1 MKIRKAFKYCLEPTT
16 EQEQNLN
23 QFLGARRWVW
33 NHFLAIQKNR
43 LENNLPLLT
52 KKVMINMLPALKKT
66 EEFNWLSQM
75 QSQILQ
81 QVIMDLDKAIWDCL
95 KPKSKESKKQLPR
108 FKKKNINENF
118 RIPVGTK
125 IDNRRVFISKI
136 GYVKFKKSREI
147 LGEIKNYTVSKKC
160 KKYYISLQ
168 TEKIVSEPIH
178 KNIGSMI
185 GIDLGVNKLVTCSDG
200 TIFEPNKSL
209 IIIDKKIRREQKKLS
224 KKKKFGKNWIKQ
236 KQKISKLKNK
246 ETNIRI
252 DNLHKISDSIS
263 KNHAIIAMENLMI
276 DNMTKSAKG
285 TLEEPG
291 KNVKQKS
298 GLNRSILNQ
307 GWGILRQ
314 QIDYKTQFRGGKL
327 LLVDPKNTSRACSNC
342 GHACKENRK
351 KQNFKCVA
359 CGHKLDAD
367 INAAINIRE
376 RAIKQL

>member
-108 FKKKNINENF
+108 FKKKNINESF

-147 LGEIKNYTVSKKC
+147 VGEIKNYTVSKKC

-342 GHACKENRK
+342 GHTCKENRK